1 MINTRMLQSQMTL
14 KGVSTKA
21 LADAQGWS
29 MSTTYRK
36 VNGKSAWSVLELQKV
51 KDFLALSVDLM
62 NAIFFAGDL
71 S

>member
-1 MINTRMLQSQMTL
+1 MINTRVLQSQMTL
-14 KGVSTKA
+14 KGVSTKD

-62 NAIFFAGDL
+62 NTIFFAGDL